1 MENRKASDSAEFR
14 DDIGE
19 MESSG
24 EVEKGFATTLVK
36 WKATNQTVFRDN
48 MGKNGKT
55 RTDNHPPLVSRRHG

>member
-1 MENRKASDSAEFR
+1 VFR

-19 MESSG
+19 MERDVTR
-24 EVEKGFATTLVK
+24 EAEIDLLGFATTLVK